1 MSAADKYT
9 HIRIL
14 KTTKAEIEQLK
25 SVLTRAYEESTSPVP
40 IQNADV
46 GCTTDEAVH
55 RAVSYLLNERNRKNQ
70 PRRRRSRKA
79 REIAPVV
86 TDAVQI
92 AS

>member
-14 KTTKAEIEQLK
+14 KTTKAEIEELK
-25 SVLTRAYEESTSPVP
+25 AVLTRAYEESTSPVP

-70 PRRRRSRKA
+70 PKRLRLHKG
-79 REIAPVV
+79 RETAPVV
-86 TDAVQI
+86 TDA
-92 AS
+92 ANKAC